1 MGEARRRKILG
12 MPPREPPRVQQAV
25 ISDIAD
31 VAKLLALEKTYCD
44 RCGAEFPL
52 WPPELLNQHL
62 HDDHEAM
69 FWPSGVVIRIDASA
83 AEIAQEWHDYEKD
96 TDLARRQNYL
106 TQYHVQFVFLVL
118 QHRCDLYQK
127 LVAAG
132 VIVAPAQG

>member
-69 FWPSGVVIRIDASA
+69 FWPQV
-83 AEIAQEWHDYEKD
+83 AQEWHDYEKD

-106 TQYHVQFVFLVL
+106 TQYHVQFVCLVL